1 MIGKFWAYLT
11 LIAGEGQRAYDR
23 RRRIPPDKPVIAD
36 EWLTLE
42 QGQQAGRSK
51 RNAITPH

>member
-11 LIAGEGQRAYDR
+11 LIAGEGQRAYDQR
-23 RRRIPPDKPVIAD
+23 RRAHLSKPAEAH

-42 QGQQAGRSK
+42 QCQEAARGK
-51 RNAITPH
+51 RHADTPD